1 MTKKYKKGGGRL
13 RIESFGKQIKQL
25 RIEKNL
31 TQKELAKGVCSQAEL
46 SKIEN
51 GKIMPT
57 IDLVQRLSQKL
68 HISMVKSL
76 SIQMK

>member
-1 MTKKYKKGGGRL
+1 LFIK
-13 RIESFGKQIKQL
+13 SFGQQIKQL
-25 RIEKNL
+25 RSERKM

-51 GKIMPT
+51 GKTMPT

-68 HISMVKSL
+68 HISMEQL
-76 SIQMK
+76 FID

>member
-1 MTKKYKKGGGRL
+1 M

-25 RIEKNL
+25 RIERKL
-31 TQKELAKGVCSQAEL
+31 TQKELAKDVCSQAEL

-51 GKIMPT
+51 GKTIPT

-68 HISMVKSL
+68 HISMDQIDRKSVV
-76 SIQMK
+76 